1 MPYVKSYYR
10 RSPGAASAA
19 EVPSARQP
27 TVAIYDDATG
37 VEVLKT
43 RGGQTVTGLSFT
55 TGLPGGFLQCT
66 FSVSASGAKVWGID
80 TGQRVIVSLGNR
92 VLWWGWIEDIERSQQ
107 GRLTNLS
114 VTCLGPWQNC
124 QQRLVEYY
132 NADQETSEAL
142 KAVLLYYCEWISSD
156 YSNIQ
161 ASSVTAGEQEQTF
174 VAVSSIVQDIC
185 ETGNSSDQPLLFA
198 LWEPNK
204 LRLETLTINNLI
216 GNGNFETGSP
226 SGWTL
231 SNALWDDSD
240 AHSGSYSVN
249 ASESPGSSTVWVTS
263 DTITGIVENTDYI
276 FSAWYKSSFNKPL
289 GYTPYLN
296 GFKITWYTSGDVSI
310 SDDDWTEQTDY
321 PFSTTNW
328 QQFLRVVTAPATA
341 AKAVVRID
349 LRMSNDDWLAGGK
362 TVWADDAALYS
373 SAASGTVSKPVAHLW
388 PRDLTDYDYM
398 IYTARLPSSWPLVET
413 TRQLAN
419 AVWVKYDAG
428 YTTDE
433 QDTTSQA
440 AYRRRD
446 ALINAASLD
455 SASAAQYRDTYLARW
470 KDPVDEP
477 TTLTVS
483 RLTVQNKRGLPV
495 NPMILRAG
503 DRLKIMDGLRAGAV
517 VLLSNTSYKNGQIQ
531 LTPDR
536 YLETSQILA
545 KSI

>member
-1 MPYVKSYYR
+1 MAYVKSYYR
-10 RSPGAASAA
+10 RSPGAASVSDLALT
-19 EVPSARQP
+19 RQP

-37 VEVLKT
+37 VELLKT
-43 RGGQTVTGLSFT
+43 RGGQKITGLSFT

-80 TGQRVIVSLGNR
+80 TGQRVAVSLGNR
-92 VLWWGWIEDIERSQQ
+92 VLWWGWIEDIERSQR
-107 GRLTNLS
+107 GKLTNLS

-142 KAVLLYYCEWISSD
+142 KSVMVYYCEWISAD

-161 ASSVTAGEQEQTF
+161 ASGVTAGEQERTF
-174 VAVSSIVQDIC
+174 APVSSIVEDVC
-185 ETGNSSDQPLLFA
+185 GTGDSSDRPMLFA
-198 LWEPNK
+198 IWEPNK
-204 LRLETLTINNLI
+204 LLLESLTINNLV

-231 SNALWDDSD
+231 DQLCWDDSD

-249 ASESPGSSTVWVTS
+249 ASNPCGYGSGWVTS
-263 DTITGIVENTDYI
+263 DAITGIVEGTDYT
-276 FSAWYKSSFNKPL
+276 FSVWYKASFVKTL
-289 GYTPYLN
+289 GYGVYN
-296 GFKITWYTSGDVSI
+296 VFKVSWYTSGDVLI
-310 SDDDWTEQTDY
+310 SADEWTEWTDY
-321 PFSTTNW
+321 PLSNTSW
-328 QQFLRVVTAPATA
+328 QQFLRTITAPATA

-349 LRMSNDDWLAGGK
+349 LKMTLADFLAGDK
-362 TVWADDAALYS
+362 TLWADDAALYS
-373 SAASGTVSKPVAHLW
+373 LAASGTVSKPIAHLW
-388 PRDLTDYDYM
+388 SRDLTDYDYM
-398 IYTARLPSSWPLVET
+398 VYTARLPSSWPLIET

-419 AVWVKYDAG
+419 AVWVKYDDG
-428 YTTDE
+428 YTTDV
-433 QDTTSQA
+433 QDTTSQS

-446 ALINAASLD
+446 AVINASLD
-455 SASAAQYRDTYLARW
+455 LTSAEQYRDTYLARW
-470 KDPVDEP
+470 KDPTDEP
-477 TTLTVS
+477 TNLAVS
-483 RLTVQNKRGLPV
+483 RLTVQNKRGLPI

-503 DRLKIMDGLRAGAV
+503 DRLKIMDGPRAGIV
-517 VLLSNTSYKNGQIQ
+517 VLLKSTSYSNGEIQ